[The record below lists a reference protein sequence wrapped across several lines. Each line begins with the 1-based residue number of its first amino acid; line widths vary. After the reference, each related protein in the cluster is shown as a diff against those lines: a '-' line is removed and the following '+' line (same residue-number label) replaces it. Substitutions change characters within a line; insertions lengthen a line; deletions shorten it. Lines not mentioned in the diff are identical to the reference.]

1 MKEMHGTKTKSEGQL
16 VRVTLQQRER
26 AVAEQ

>member
-1 MKEMHGTKTKSEGQL
+1 MEMHGTKTKGEVQL
-16 VRVTLQQRER
+16 VRLTLQQRER